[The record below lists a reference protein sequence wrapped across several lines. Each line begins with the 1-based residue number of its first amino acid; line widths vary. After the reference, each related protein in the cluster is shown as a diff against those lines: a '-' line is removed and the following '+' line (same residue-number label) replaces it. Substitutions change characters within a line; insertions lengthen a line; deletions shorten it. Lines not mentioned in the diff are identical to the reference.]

1 MALQHRLKPNAVGPF
16 VTPHFSATLTILTV
30 FSVFAVP
37 RTRIAAR
44 FSPPSRSKIYGNR
57 TIHTVYVMPNL
68 LKLSVCFG
76 CSVNVYSQRHSL
88 SQEQPKLHHQLQGLV
103 PVLRLT

>member
-1 MALQHRLKPNAVGPF
+1 MHYF
-16 VTPHFSATLTILTV
+16 I
-30 FSVFAVP
+30 
-37 RTRIAAR
+37 
-44 FSPPSRSKIYGNR
+44 
-57 TIHTVYVMPNL
+57 MPNL